1 MTAARFLMPGSLVAG
16 ARPIDRLFEQF
27 LGYEA
32 AIREDGTPTYA
43 LPLDILETEDAYEL
57 HATVAGVQQDGVEVT
72 FESGMLSIAV
82 KAAPVEVQGTF
93 IRQERPWGNWSRKLE
108 LPKEIDP
115 AKIAAQFE
123 NGVLRV
129 RVPKAAKVQPVR
141 IAIGGVGKA
150 SSLPKGAVSLSEV
163 KREQS
168 ESTKAPDA
176 GSRGATEDGRAHLSP
191 PGEMVRFGT

>member
-1 MTAARFLMPGSLVAG
+1 MMTTTRYLLPGSFVAG
-16 ARPIDRLFEQF
+16 TRPIDRLFEQF

-32 AIREDGTPTYA
+32 AIRDDGTPTYA

-57 HATVAGVQQDGVEVT
+57 HATVAGVPQEGVEVT
-72 FESGMLSIAV
+72 FESGMLRIAV
-82 KAAPVEVQGTF
+82 KAAPVAVQGTF

-129 RVPKAAKVQPVR
+129 RVPKATKVEPVR
-141 IAIGGVGKA
+141 IAIGGPGKA
-150 SSLPKGAVSLSEV
+150 SSLPKG
-163 KREQS
+163 
-168 ESTKAPDA
+168 
-176 GSRGATEDGRAHLSP
+176 RG
-191 PGEMVRFGT
+191 

>member
-1 MTAARFLMPGSLVAG
+1 MLVPGSLVTG
-16 ARPIDRLFEQF
+16 GRPIDRLFEQF

-32 AIREDGTPTYA
+32 AIRADGTPTYV
-43 LPLDILETEDAYEL
+43 LPLDIVETEDAYEL
-57 HATVAGVQQDGVEVT
+57 HATIAGVPEDGVEVT

-108 LPKEIDP
+108 LPKGIDS

-129 RVPKAAKVQPVR
+129 RVPKAAKVEPVR
-141 IAIGGVGKA
+141 IAIGGAGKA
-150 SSLPKGAVSLSEV
+150 SPLPKG
-163 KREQS
+163 
-168 ESTKAPDA
+168 
-176 GSRGATEDGRAHLSP
+176 RG
-191 PGEMVRFGT
+191 

>member
-1 MTAARFLMPGSLVAG
+1 MMTATRYLLPGSLVAG
-16 ARPIDRLFEQF
+16 TRPIDRLFEQF

-57 HATVAGVQQDGVEVT
+57 HATVAGVPQDSVEVT
-72 FESGMLSIAV
+72 FESGMLSISV
-82 KAAPVEVQGTF
+82 KASPAEVQSTF

-129 RVPKAAKVQPVR
+129 HVPKAAKVQLVR
-141 IAIGGVGKA
+141 IAIGGAGKA
-150 SSLPKGAVSLSEV
+150 SALPKG
-163 KREQS
+163 
-168 ESTKAPDA
+168 
-176 GSRGATEDGRAHLSP
+176 RG
-191 PGEMVRFGT
+191 

>member
-1 MTAARFLMPGSLVAG
+1 MMATRMLVPGSLVTG

-32 AIREDGTPTYA
+32 AMRADGTPTYL
-43 LPLDILETEDAYEL
+43 LPLDIVETEDAYEL
-57 HATVAGVQQDGVEVT
+57 HATIAGVPQDGVEVT

-82 KAAPVEVQGTF
+82 KAAPFEVYGTL

-108 LPKEIDP
+108 LPKGIDS

-129 RVPKAAKVQPVR
+129 RVPKAAKVEPVR
-141 IAIGGVGKA
+141 IAIGEAGRA
-150 SSLPKGAVSLSEV
+150 SPLPKG
-163 KREQS
+163 
-168 ESTKAPDA
+168 
-176 GSRGATEDGRAHLSP
+176 RG
-191 PGEMVRFGT
+191 

>member
-1 MTAARFLMPGSLVAG
+1 MTTARFLVPGSLVAG

-32 AIREDGTPTYA
+32 AIREDSTPTFA

-57 HATVAGVQQDGVEVT
+57 HGTVAGVPQDGVEVT

-115 AKIAAQFE
+115 AKITAQFE
-123 NGVLRV
+123 NGVLKV
-129 RVPKAAKVQPVR
+129 RVPKAAKIQPVR
-141 IAIGGVGKA
+141 IAIGGSGKA
-150 SSLPKGAVSLSEV
+150 SSLPKG
-163 KREQS
+163 
-168 ESTKAPDA
+168 
-176 GSRGATEDGRAHLSP
+176 RG
-191 PGEMVRFGT
+191 